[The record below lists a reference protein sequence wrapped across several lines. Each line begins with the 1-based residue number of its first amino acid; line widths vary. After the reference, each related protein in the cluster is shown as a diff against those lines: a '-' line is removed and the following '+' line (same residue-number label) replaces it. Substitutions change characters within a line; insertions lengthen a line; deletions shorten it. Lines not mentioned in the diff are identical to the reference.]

1 MLQYTYEVHVVA
13 RDRACLQKKDAGERT
28 DMATVADCW
37 AGAMKAAAGAR
48 RSARESF
55 IVDLTCCGSAIGLWG
70 KSSTYAARSSVTS
83 STSSVG

>member
-55 IVDLTCCGSAIGLWG
+55 IVN
-70 KSSTYAARSSVTS
+70 
-83 STSSVG
+83 

>member
-1 MLQYTYEVHVVA
+1 LLQYTYEVHVVA

-55 IVDLTCCGSAIGLWG
+55 IVDLTCQPVAGVQLDCGGCDLR
-70 KSSTYAARSSVTS
+70 TRAAPSLLYK
-83 STSSVG
+83 